1 MDAPPIQYAKTADG
15 VSIAFWTLGEGPPL
29 VILPNLTASH
39 VQLEWEWDV
48 RRIAYERLSQRATVI
63 RYDCRGLGLSQR
75 DCPDFSAEAGG
86 LDLEAVVD
94 RLGLERFAIC
104 GSSSTG
110 DVTFAYPAGHPER
123 VSHLIIGVPHIQRG
137 FFRRLAAV
145 QPLIDQD
152 WELFVEIF
160 PRLAGGWDS
169 PRRPRCRL

>member
-1 MDAPPIQYAKTADG
+1 MDAPRIQYVKTSGG
-15 VSIAFWTLGEGPPL
+15 VLIAFWARGEGPPL

-75 DCPDFSAEAGG
+75 DCADFSAGAGG

-94 RLGLERFAIC
+94 RLGLERFAIF
-104 GSSSTG
+104 GSDSTG

-123 VSHLIIGVPHIQRG
+123 GRHL
-137 FFRRLAAV
+137 
-145 QPLIDQD
+145 
-152 WELFVEIF
+152 
-160 PRLAGGWDS
+160 
-169 PRRPRCRL
+169 